1 MSNKVIIAFEPQEI
15 IRIEAILMD
24 NDKDDALKFIREVI
38 KPRVSKQT
46 KSGHDRDKGFGTG
59 IR

>member
-1 MSNKVIIAFEPQEI
+1 MSNKVVITLEPQEI

-24 NDKDDALKFIREVI
+24 SDKEDALRFIREVI
-38 KPRVSKQT
+38 KPKVSEQT
-46 KSGHDRDKGFGTG
+46 KSGHDRDKGFGI